1 MLGLVKKIFGD
12 SNEREL
18 KRMWKAVEYINS
30 LEPSIEVLSDQELRH
45 KTVEFRARLEKG
57 EELDD
62 LLPEHSPLLG
72 RRPNAYSASVITMCS

>member
-30 LEPSIEVLSDQELRH
+30 LEPQFEVLTDDQLRN
-45 KTVEFRARLEKG
+45 KTVEFRERLEKG
-57 EELDD
+57 EDLDD
-62 LLPEHSPLLG
+62 LFAGGIRYGTGSGQARARQAPL
-72 RRPNAYSASVITMCS
+72 